1 MVDYQLFMLRTS
13 KIHWVYLMFRNLWI
27 FYSAYLLSPHVNI
40 YSLFRFLYIVAY
52 NCQSSARNSRT
63 VSYNLSY
70 SRSNEPT
77 WPLMLH
83 VTFKVRLTPIEI
95 APTRSQSSKVMIY
108 SVHLYVSKWCLCL
121 RNPIGLMVL
130 VWPYN

>member
-70 SRSNEPT
+70 SRSNGPT
-77 WPLMLH
+77 WPLML
-83 VTFKVRLTPIEI
+83 TFKVRLTPIEI

-130 VWPYN
+130 VWPSN